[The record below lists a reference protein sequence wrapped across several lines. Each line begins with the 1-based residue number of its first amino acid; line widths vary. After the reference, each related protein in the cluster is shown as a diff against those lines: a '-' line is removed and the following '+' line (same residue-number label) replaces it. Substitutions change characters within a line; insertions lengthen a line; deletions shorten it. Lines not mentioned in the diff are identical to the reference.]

1 MATENPAL
9 LHYFLQDDLYLL
21 NEDKSVY
28 DGQSVQPVAPVAT
41 TPTTAPIIPVIE
53 APKEQV
59 AIPVPETPKPDFK
72 YLGGNKKRFL
82 ILVHYPAD
90 EHMVADHLGKLE
102 STLGRKSLTMDD
114 VAIVNAA
121 KYTGNQHQDFITF
134 FSPQK
139 LLILG
144 APAIPAGLASAKLNA
159 IEQIENRLQLFT
171 HSFNEMLADREMAKA
186 FWEQMKNL

>member
-28 DGQSVQPVAPVAT
+28 DGLSAQPVIPVAT
-41 TPTTAPIIPVIE
+41 AHTPTPVIPVIE
-53 APKEQV
+53 APKEQ
-59 AIPVPETPKPDFK
+59 AATPVPETPKPDFK

-82 ILVHYPAD
+82 ILVNYPAD
-90 EHMVADHLGKLE
+90 EHILADHLGKLE
-102 STLGRKSLTMDD
+102 STLGRKTLTIDD
-114 VAIVNAA
+114 VAIVNTA
-121 KYTGNQHQDFITF
+121 KYTSSQHQDFITF

-144 APAIPAGLASAKLNA
+144 APAIPTGLASPKLNS
-159 IEQIENRLQLFT
+159 IEQLENRLQLFT

>member
-28 DGQSVQPVAPVAT
+28 NGQSAQPIVLTSLALSSAPV
-41 TPTTAPIIPVIE
+41 IPVIE

-59 AIPVPETPKPDFK
+59 ATPVPETPKPTFK
-72 YLGGNKKRFL
+72 YLGGNKNRFL

-90 EHMVADHLGKLE
+90 EHMLADHLGKLE

-114 VAIVNAA
+114 VAIVNTA
-121 KYTGNQHQDFITF
+121 KYTGSQHLDFITF

-144 APAIPAGLASAKLNA
+144 ASAIPAGLTLPKLNT
-159 IEQIENRLQLFT
+159 IEQLENRLQLFT